1 MIKGKRLGK
10 KIDSESSESSSH
22 WRHVID
28 CILEHNFTVQVLQH
42 LHGSGAVSLSGE
54 RLAIQGPQFTGP

>member
-42 LHGSGAVSLSGE
+42 L
-54 RLAIQGPQFTGP
+54 QGLGFGV